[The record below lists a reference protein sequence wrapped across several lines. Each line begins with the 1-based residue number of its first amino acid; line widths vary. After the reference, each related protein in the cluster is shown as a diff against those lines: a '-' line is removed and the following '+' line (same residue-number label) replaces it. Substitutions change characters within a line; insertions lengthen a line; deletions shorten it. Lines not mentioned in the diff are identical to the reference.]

1 VCIDP
6 VDGLTEEAGAL
17 SSPVLTETAGTSA
30 RFGEKEGTIF
40 VLVAPLLSPSGPTA
54 VEVRLGRRSNPTV
67 KSTRWILDRASF
79 EAKKAKDTNEVVLV
93 DEEGYFYEGLSSNF
107 FAVLDGE
114 VQTASSEHV
123 MLGTIQQMVEK
134 ACEKHDLKV
143 NYARPRL
150 SDVDRWQEVFIT
162 STSRGVLPVQQLRL
176 VEQIPPRTL
185 HYEHSVLS
193 EQLCKWVNDEL
204 LEQST
209 KIF

>member
-1 VCIDP
+1 
-6 VDGLTEEAGAL
+6 
-17 SSPVLTETAGTSA
+17 
-30 RFGEKEGTIF
+30 
-40 VLVAPLLSPSGPTA
+40 
-54 VEVRLGRRSNPTV
+54 
-67 KSTRWILDRASF
+67 
-79 EAKKAKDTNEVVLV
+79 
-93 DEEGYFYEGLSSNF
+93 
-107 FAVLDGE
+107 
-114 VQTASSEHV
+114 